1 VRGLYLYRA
10 STSSSRLPGRR
21 RRRATHSC
29 AARYHPS
36 SLCLPPRPHQV
47 LGSELPHHPCSISPP
62 SRHHLA
68 TIFPPSPRH
77 HPHHLQVR
85 GWLGSEVARLLPQEY
100 AGTAEAAPTKGSPHE
115 RGTAQLVLLS
125 KLVLYKLYT
134 LVRIGHEL
142 KLEAPLTR
150 RGVARVLCEAIA
162 RPERAKG
169 LPAANT
175 FCKNAFN
182 PMPHQV
188 LTVTTLTVAVLSVAT
203 PTTTHL
209 L

>member
-1 VRGLYLYRA
+1 M
-10 STSSSRLPGRR
+10 
-21 RRRATHSC
+21 
-29 AARYHPS
+29 
-36 SLCLPPRPHQV
+36 
-47 LGSELPHHPCSISPP
+47 
-62 SRHHLA
+62 
-68 TIFPPSPRH
+68 
-77 HPHHLQVR
+77 R

-100 AGTAEAAPTKGSPHE
+100 TGTAEAAPTKGSAQE

-142 KLEAPLTR
+142 KLNAPLTR
-150 RGVARVLCEAIA
+150 RDVARILCEAIA

-188 LTVTTLTVAVLSVAT
+188 YSLRQWTAHYDNAYCDCTQCGHTYHGSTYHDSTYYDSTYFACRSS
-203 PTTTHL
+203 
-209 L
+209 

>member
-1 VRGLYLYRA
+1 M
-10 STSSSRLPGRR
+10 
-21 RRRATHSC
+21 
-29 AARYHPS
+29 
-36 SLCLPPRPHQV
+36 
-47 LGSELPHHPCSISPP
+47 
-62 SRHHLA
+62 
-68 TIFPPSPRH
+68 
-77 HPHHLQVR
+77 R

-100 AGTAEAAPTKGSPHE
+100 AGTAEAAPTKGSPQE

-150 RGVARVLCEAIA
+150 RDVARILCEAIA

-188 LTVTTLTVAVLSVAT
+188 YS
-203 PTTTHL
+203 
-209 L
+209 